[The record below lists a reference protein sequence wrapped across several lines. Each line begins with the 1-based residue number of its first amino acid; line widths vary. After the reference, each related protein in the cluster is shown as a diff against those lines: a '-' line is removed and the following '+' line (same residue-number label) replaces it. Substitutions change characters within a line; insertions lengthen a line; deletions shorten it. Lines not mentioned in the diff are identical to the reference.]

1 MTSEEAGRY
10 LAMVRVRNKGR
21 LSGLSIAEILGRVRA
36 LWEAERGRGGS
47 TCSICMEGAG
57 QQQGAGQVWRQLQP
71 CLHSFHAVCIE
82 VRQTRHLN
90 IQVC

>member
-36 LWEAERGRGGS
+36 LWEAERG
-47 TCSICMEGAG
+47 
-57 QQQGAGQVWRQLQP
+57 
-71 CLHSFHAVCIE
+71 
-82 VRQTRHLN
+82 
-90 IQVC
+90 